1 MTQKKSSEKS
11 SDQNALAEW
20 LDANLNSMSGMSN
33 IEIADHF
40 GYERPNMIS
49 MMKKGRVK
57 VPLDKLSEISK
68 LTHVKLSFL
77 LPLWV
82 QQNANSEAYE
92 AVLEETRKFTTD
104 TEFAIVEIL
113 RTTPGFSR
121 LSPQGLS
128 QDFQTSLRNLIANE
142 INKHDPD

>member
-11 SDQNALAEW
+11 PDQNALAEW

-82 QQNANSEAYE
+82 QQHANSEAYE
-92 AVLEETRKFTTD
+92 DILRETRKFTSQ
-104 TEFAIVEIL
+104 TEDEVVSMMRAAD
-113 RTTPGFSR
+113 PSNR
-121 LSPQGLS
+121 LNSMELS
-128 QDFQTSLRNLIANE
+128 SDFKDKFKQLIIDE
-142 INKHDPD
+142 INKS

>member
-1 MTQKKSSEKS
+1 MTHKKSSEKS
-11 SDQNALAEW
+11 PDQNALAEW

-68 LTHVKLSFL
+68 LTHVQLSFL
-77 LPLWV
+77 LPLWI
-82 QQNANSEAYE
+82 QQHTNNDAYQ
-92 AVLEETRKFTTD
+92 AILKETRKYTTD
-104 TEFAIVEIL
+104 VEFQIISIIRDVDKSNSLTHSELTPEFKAKLAALVSEEI
-113 RTTPGFSR
+113 SK
-121 LSPQGLS
+121 Q
-128 QDFQTSLRNLIANE
+128 A
-142 INKHDPD
+142 